1 MTSDFSARPTVLVV
15 DPDPAMR
22 RLLRL
27 GLEVDGARVLES
39 SSAEQARRLLADEQG
54 ARTVYGV
61 VVAGDLPEGGA
72 ATVCND
78 VDRLLPDVPVVV
90 TMGADEDVTTRGA
103 RVVEGD
109 VEAVIT
115 ALHLPAEVAEP
126 VVPAAVEL
134 LEGDVTGVVAAW
146 LELCQWDPLLG
157 PDVEPPVPDAIVRAV
172 VDAMRRPQP
181 LGWGP
186 DPEVERVA
194 EAFAMSVTSVE
205 AAVGQFV
212 CLREALRRRL
222 GGAVPPGE
230 EAETF
235 DRLNMIIDRA
245 IGVAVSRIAQRL
257 ETQVYIDPLTGLL
270 NRRALDR
277 DIRREVG
284 RATRHRRRF
293 TLVLADLDG
302 LKVVNDRDG
311 HAAGDARLQALAV
324 AVERSLRVGDAAYRI
339 GGDEFVVL
347 LTETTEGSTDTALA
361 RVIQAG
367 APPFTW
373 GAATFPDDGS
383 DVHELLAAAD
393 ARMLTRKTSR

>member
-1 MTSDFSARPTVLVV
+1 MTSDTSVRPTVLVV

-39 SSAEQARRLLADEQG
+39 SSPEQARRLLADEQG

-72 ATVCND
+72 AAVCDD
-78 VDRLLPDVPVVV
+78 VDRLLTDVPVVV
-90 TMGADEDVTTRGA
+90 TLGLDEGVVTTGEH
-103 RVVEGD
+103 VVQGD

-126 VVPAAVEL
+126 HVPAAVEL
-134 LEGDVTGVVAAW
+134 LEADVAGVVAAW
-146 LELCQWDPLLG
+146 QELCRWDPLLG
-157 PDVEPPVPDAIVRAV
+157 PDVEPPVPDAVVRAV
-172 VDAMRRPQP
+172 ADAMRRPQP

-186 DPEVERVA
+186 DPEIERVA
-194 EAFAMSVTSVE
+194 EAFAMSVPSVE

-222 GGAVPPGE
+222 AGQVPPGE

-235 DRLNMIIDRA
+235 DRLNMIIDRG

-257 ETQVYIDPLTGLL
+257 ETQAYVDPLTGLL
-270 NRRALDR
+270 NRRALER

-311 HAAGDARLQALAV
+311 HAAGDARLQALA
-324 AVERSLRVGDAAYRI
+324 AALERSLRVGDAAYRI

-347 LTETTEGSTDTALA
+347 LTETTDGTTDSALA
-361 RVIQAG
+361 RVAQAG

-373 GAATFPDDGS
+373 GPATFPDDGD
-383 DVHELLAAAD
+383 DVDRLLAAAD
-393 ARMLTRKTSR
+393 ARLLSRKATR